1 MGRTSGVS
9 SSHGEPLNA
18 VDRFLIDA
26 LVQNGR
32 VSFTT
37 LAAQV
42 GVSGTTV
49 CRRLAALERRGV
61 IRGYT
66 VVVDPG
72 TLGEPTTALFS
83 IKPRGQAPAR
93 RSIADRLRRLPQIT
107 ASFTMSG
114 DRPNI
119 AVGRFTSPEKAES
132 LAARLRDDLS
142 ARVNI
147 DFVLKTRFGDA
158 VWSPDSTTAPALR
171 DTDRT
176 LIDLLMMDGR
186 ASLDSLAKKTHLS
199 KSTVHKRL
207 QVLQERGV
215 IRDYTTLVDSGALGL
230 PVTAVFAIKSN
241 ATTAVE
247 PSKFGEL
254 HGFPEIGACYTLSGR
269 RSSVAVGTYRDIAAA
284 RTAADRLSEQLH
296 TVVNVDFVLATDL
309 DRHQWPRHRGGG
321 QQCSYDEAPGDLQP
335 VR

>member
-1 MGRTSGVS
+1 M
-9 SSHGEPLNA
+9 
-18 VDRFLIDA
+18 IDA

-32 VSFTT
+32 VPFTT

-83 IKPRGQAPAR
+83 IKPRGAGTGETIDCR
-93 RSIADRLRRLPQIT
+93 RLRRLPQIT

-132 LAARLRDDLS
+132 SPPGSGRPEC
-142 ARVNI
+142 RVNI

-176 LIDLLMMDGR
+176 
-186 ASLDSLAKKTHLS
+186 
-199 KSTVHKRL
+199 
-207 QVLQERGV
+207 
-215 IRDYTTLVDSGALGL
+215 
-230 PVTAVFAIKSN
+230 
-241 ATTAVE
+241 
-247 PSKFGEL
+247 
-254 HGFPEIGACYTLSGR
+254 
-269 RSSVAVGTYRDIAAA
+269 
-284 RTAADRLSEQLH
+284 
-296 TVVNVDFVLATDL
+296 
-309 DRHQWPRHRGGG
+309 
-321 QQCSYDEAPGDLQP
+321 
-335 VR
+335 